1 MAKKPKTK
9 TPKTIA
15 GFKVPKSLRKAGL
28 LDALVGTPA
37 GRKLLGDALVAAAG
51 AAAAALAAGGASGA
65 RRANGKAPDGA
76 GSALATFVTEGA
88 KAMLPQPDADE
99 TPTSRKTPKRGDAT
113 RVLPDATRVLPAAE
127 TASGKRAGRRKAS
140 SANTPEA
147 APETSEPPAAGG

>member
-28 LDALVGTPA
+28 LDALVGTPG

-76 GSALATFVTEGA
+76 GSALATFVTEAA

-99 TPTSRKTPKRGDAT
+99 PPTSRKTPKRG
-113 RVLPDATRVLPAAE
+113 DATRVLPAAE